1 MLIRCPVPL
10 SRNQQ
15 LKLMRDDQFLDFMAQ
30 MGDYMR
36 SNDQR
41 SEQLDQRFEQMDK
54 RLEQTANLLS
64 NVVTVM
70 HDGFER
76 VSNQLSQLTT
86 RVDYLGTRVDFLTSR
101 VEYLTGETSAIRQ
114 RLDAT
119 FDQAGRLTEE
129 TTGQQTRLRQL
140 ETEEPTNAELHRRVL
155 ALEEQMRCAS

>member
-1 MLIRCPVPL
+1 
-10 SRNQQ
+10 
-15 LKLMRDDQFLDFMAQ
+15 MRDDQFLDFIAQ

-36 SNDQR
+36 SNDRR
-41 SEQLDQRFEQMDK
+41 SEQLNQRFEQMDNRLK
-54 RLEQTANLLS
+54 QIDQRLEQTTNLLS

-76 VSNQLSQLTT
+76 VTNQISQLTN
-86 RVDYLGTRVDFLTSR
+86 RVDNLGTRVDFLTSR

-129 TTGQQTRLRQL
+129 TAGQQTRLRQL
-140 ETEEPTNAELHRRVL
+140 EVEEPSNAELHRRVL
-155 ALEEQMRCAS
+155 ALEEQMRRAS